1 MQKENLSFL
10 VSKAQ
15 SGDNQALNDLFTET
29 YNDVYYF
36 ALKTVKDETLAAD
49 VTQETFV
56 TVFQNISTLNDPIA
70 YPAWSRQI
78 TYRHCLQYLKKQNRE
93 VAVDENE
100 DGSTI
105 FDIIEEDRAEFIP
118 EENLDKE
125 DFKKT
130 ILDMVDSLPE
140 EQRTAV
146 ILYYYDELSI
156 KEIAEIQG
164 VTEGT
169 VKSRLN
175 YARKAIKASVES
187 YEKKHN
193 VKLHCAGVLPLLLWL
208 FASDFGASAM
218 SGATAQTVASS
229 VSAATGTSLTISS
242 VVKGGA
248 KVVWS
253 LWQKIVAGIVA
264 AAVAIGGTVAVVNIV
279 NKPDD
284 SKKTPIAV
292 ITGNNTLP
300 NDRFW
305 YSDQQNKKMVGY
317 MFANAS
323 DMPYFQNP
331 DALESVDAFYY
342 AFLCMATTGAN
353 QKYIGT
359 NTNNNTEVYLI
370 PISVIHKYMNTYFGR
385 TYDCSNISDAKYK
398 AFTADY
404 VEQSNPVVRVEY
416 DINYINGENL
426 YFKILEDQTSEKVRT
441 VKVCWYKDTNLKP
454 DDTVSD
460 WYHDEE
466 NDEYMIAQRY
476 CQIVLKEVED
486 GNDHFTS
493 WCIDS
498 YLPS

>member
-1 MQKENLSFL
+1 MQKENLPSI
-10 VSKAQ
+10 VAKAQ
-15 SGDNQALNDLFTET
+15 EGDNGALNTLFTET

-36 ALKTVKDETLAAD
+36 ALKTVKDESLAAD
-49 VTQETFV
+49 ITQETFI
-56 TVFQNISTLNDPIA
+56 TIFKNINNLNDTVA

-78 TYRHCLQYLKKQNRE
+78 TYRHCLQHLKKQNRE
-93 VAVDENE
+93 TTVDENE
-100 DGSTI
+100 DGSTL
-105 FDIIEEDRAEFIP
+105 FDTVEEDRTDFIP
-118 EENLDKE
+118 DEKLDKE

-130 ILDMVDSLPE
+130 ILEIVDNLPE

-146 ILYYYDELSI
+146 ILYYYDELSV
-156 KEIAEIQG
+156 KQIAEIQG
-164 VTEGT
+164 VSEGT

-175 YARKAIKASVES
+175 YARKTIKSSVET
-187 YEKKHN
+187 YEEKHN
-193 VKLHCAGVLPLLLWL
+193 VKLHSVGVLPLLLW
-208 FASDFGASAM
+208 FFKKDAM
-218 SGATAQTVASS
+218 SSSIPMATAQNVASGISGASGTTVS
-229 VSAATGTSLTISS
+229 VSSM
-242 VVKGGA
+242 VKNGA

-253 LWQKIVAGIVA
+253 LWQKIAVGLVAT
-264 AAVAIGGTVAVVNIV
+264 AVAIGSTVAVVNIV

-292 ITGNNTLP
+292 IAGNNTLP
-300 NDRFW
+300 NDIFW
-305 YSDQQNKKMVGY
+305 YSDQRNKKMVEY

-331 DALESVDAFYY
+331 GALEPVDAFYY
-342 AFLCMATTGAN
+342 AFLCMATTGDN
-353 QKYIGT
+353 QKYIET
-359 NTNNNTEVYLI
+359 ITNNNTAVYLI
-370 PISVIHKYMNTYFGR
+370 PISVIHKYMNAYFGR

-404 VEQSNPVVRVEY
+404 VEQSNPVVRVEH
-416 DINYINGENL
+416 DINYIHRENL
-426 YFKILEDQTSEKVRT
+426 YFKILEDQTSEKVCT

-466 NDEYMIAQRY
+466 NDEYMIVQRY

-486 GNDHFTS
+486 ENDHFTS

>member
-15 SGDNQALNDLFTET
+15 SGDSQALNDLFTET

-100 DGSTI
+100 DGSNL
-105 FDIIEEDRAEFIP
+105 FDTIEEDRTEFIP

-229 VSAATGTSLTISS
+229 VSAATGTTLSVSSL
-242 VVKGGA
+242 VKSGT
-248 KVVWS
+248 KFVWT
-253 LWQKIVAGIVA
+253 LWQKIVAGIA
-264 AAVAIGGTVAVVNIV
+264 AAAITISGTVAVVNHV
-279 NKPDD
+279 NTSNNSDYEVYESEECVASTWIGKGAINVGLNLSDENEFELYTEMSD
-284 SKKTPIAV
+284 EYH
-292 ITGNNTLP
+292 ITGVLTVRVA
-300 NDRFW
+300 DGSS
-305 YSDQQNKKMVGY
+305 YSRTFEGAGRMD
-317 MFANAS
+317 
-323 DMPYFQNP
+323 
-331 DALESVDAFYY
+331 DALFPESVF
-342 AFLCMATTGAN
+342 
-353 QKYIGT
+353 
-359 NTNNNTEVYLI
+359 
-370 PISVIHKYMNTYFGR
+370 
-385 TYDCSNISDAKYK
+385 
-398 AFTADY
+398 
-404 VEQSNPVVRVEY
+404 Y
-416 DINYINGENL
+416 DIRLSEEVEPWLGEGSGITEL
-426 YFKILEDQTSEKVRT
+426 TLKYDEKEQTIQF
-441 VKVCWYKDTNLKP
+441 YLGPYD
-454 DDTVSD
+454 
-460 WYHDEE
+460 
-466 NDEYMIAQRY
+466 A
-476 CQIVLKEVED
+476 VLK
-486 GNDHFTS
+486 GK
-493 WCIDS
+493 
-498 YLPS
+498 

>member
-1 MQKENLSFL
+1 MQNENLSSL
-10 VSKAQ
+10 VAKAQ
-15 SGDNQALNDLFTET
+15 TGDNQALNDLFTET

-56 TVFQNISTLNDPIA
+56 TVFQNISTLNDPVA

-100 DGSTI
+100 DGTTI
-105 FDIIEEDRAEFIP
+105 FDTLEEERMEFIP
-118 EENLDKE
+118 EENLDKD

-146 ILYYYDELSI
+146 ILYYYDELSV

-193 VKLHCAGVLPLLLWL
+193 VKLRCAGVLPLLLWL

-218 SGATAQTVASS
+218 SATTAQTVATG
-229 VSAATGTSLTISS
+229 VSAATGAKLSVSSL
-242 VVKGGA
+242 VKNGA

-253 LWQKIVAGIVA
+253 LWQKIVAGLA
-264 AAVAIGGTVAVVNIV
+264 ATAVAIGGTVAVVNVV

-284 SKKTPIAV
+284 FDLQSE
-292 ITGNNTLP
+292 
-300 NDRFW
+300 
-305 YSDQQNKKMVGY
+305 
-317 MFANAS
+317 
-323 DMPYFQNP
+323 
-331 DALESVDAFYY
+331 ESVVQVWQGQGGINIGLNLSDENEFILEVNQMDEDSIEGRLDVTAVDGISYSRDF
-342 AFLCMATTGAN
+342 TG
-353 QKYIGT
+353 T
-359 NTNNNTEVYLI
+359 
-370 PISVIHKYMNTYFGR
+370 GR
-385 TYDCSNISDAKYK
+385 PAEMLHAGSI
-398 AFTADY
+398 F
-404 VEQSNPVVRVEY
+404 Y
-416 DINYINGENL
+416 DITLDEEIAGWSDDYAGYKEFTL
-426 YFKILEDQTSEKVRT
+426 RYQPEEDQF
-441 VKVCWYKDTNLKP
+441 YFDTGP
-454 DDTVSD
+454 F
-460 WYHDEE
+460 E
-466 NDEYMIAQRY
+466 A
-476 CQIVLKEVED
+476 VLKKK
-486 GNDHFTS
+486 
-493 WCIDS
+493 
-498 YLPS
+498 

>member
-15 SGDNQALNDLFTET
+15 SGDSQALNDLFTET

-56 TVFQNISTLNDPIA
+56 AVFQNISTLNDPIA

-100 DGSTI
+100 DGSNL
-105 FDIIEEDRAEFIP
+105 FDIIEEDRTEFIP

-208 FASDFGASAM
+208 FASDFGASTMPA
-218 SGATAQTVASS
+218 ATVQTVASG
-229 VSAATGTSLTISS
+229 VTTATGTTLSLSS
-242 VVKGGA
+242 LVKSGA

-253 LWQKIVAGIVA
+253 LWQKIVAGLVA
-264 AAVAIGGTVAVVNIV
+264 TAVAIGGTVAVVNFV
-279 NKPDD
+279 NKPD
-284 SKKTPIAV
+284 
-292 ITGNNTLP
+292 G
-300 NDRFW
+300 
-305 YSDQQNKKMVGY
+305 SDLQSEKADVQIWQGQGGINIGL
-317 MFANAS
+317 NLS
-323 DMPYFQNP
+323 D
-331 DALESVDAFYY
+331 
-342 AFLCMATTGAN
+342 
-353 QKYIGT
+353 
-359 NTNNNTEVYLI
+359 
-370 PISVIHKYMNTYFGR
+370 
-385 TYDCSNISDAKYK
+385 
-398 AFTADY
+398 
-404 VEQSNPVVRVEY
+404 
-416 DINYINGENL
+416 ENE
-426 YFKILEDQTSEKVRT
+426 FILEVAQMDEDSIEGTLTVNVADGSSYQRGFKGTGRAAEMLHAGSTFYDVTLDKEIAEWSEDYSGYKEFTLRYQPDEDQF
-441 VKVCWYKDTNLKP
+441 YFDTGP
-454 DDTVSD
+454 F
-460 WYHDEE
+460 E
-466 NDEYMIAQRY
+466 A
-476 CQIVLKEVED
+476 VLKKR
-486 GNDHFTS
+486 
-493 WCIDS
+493 
-498 YLPS
+498 